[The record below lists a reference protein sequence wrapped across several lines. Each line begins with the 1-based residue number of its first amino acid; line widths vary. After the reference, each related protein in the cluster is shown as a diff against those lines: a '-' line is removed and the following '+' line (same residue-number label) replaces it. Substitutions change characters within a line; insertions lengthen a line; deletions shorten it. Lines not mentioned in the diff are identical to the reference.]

1 MKRIKA
7 LVLTLS
13 MVFMFALSG
22 CSSEEKTKP
31 FDYNDKEM
39 VIATM
44 TFFQGY
50 SELDDSYYDDLKEY
64 GSDFDKSAIKGI
76 EQAKDTDK
84 VSAFQDY
91 SEIIAFASINGADAI
106 DLKGMDYSISYDNKL
121 VTVEISNK
129 AKLDDGDYRNVNI
142 SVSYSKN
149 GEYSVQAAGLAASID
164 KDEYAAT
171 LDMYAESYGMTREDV
186 FALAGVNSL
195 DELIDLEVENQL
207 AESKVLKYIPEEM
220 VVSVEYSRAEL
231 LGQAGTNTLIGM
243 GTVFV
248 VLIFISFIISLF
260 KFLPKIFGGE
270 GKKEEKKVEA
280 PKAAAPAPA
289 KAAASEDLMNDA
301 ELVAVIT
308 AAIYAMQAD
317 TSSSVNLLG
326 ASATC
331 TDTLVVRSI
340 KRAKR

>member
-31 FDYNDKEM
+31 FDYKDNEM

-50 SELDDSYYDDLKEY
+50 TALDDSYYDDLQEY

-84 VSAFQDY
+84 VSSFQDY
-91 SEIIAFASINGADAI
+91 SELIALANAYGADAV
-106 DLKGMDYSISYDNKL
+106 DLQGIDYSISYTDEL
-121 VTVEISNK
+121 VTVKISNK
-129 AKLDDGDYRNVNI
+129 AKLEDGDYRNVDV

-149 GEYSVQAAGLAASID
+149 GEYSVQAAGLAASINV
-164 KDEYAAT
+164 DEYKAT
-171 LDMYAESYGMTREDV
+171 LDSYAEMYGMSAEDV
-186 FALAGVNSL
+186 YALAGVNSL
-195 DELIDLEVENQL
+195 EELIDLEVENQL
-207 AESKVLKYIPEEM
+207 AESNVLKYIPEEM
-220 VVSVEYSRAEL
+220 VVSVEYTRAEL

-270 GKKEEKKVEA
+270 GKAEEKKAAA

-308 AAIYAMQAD
+308 AAIYAMQAE
-317 TSSSVNLLG
+317 TNSSANMLG

-340 KRAKR
+340 KRARR